1 MKTKITQVKTIIC
14 LVSIFFVSILIL
26 IFSLYY
32 INIETFKNNETNFD
46 NTGIYVLYI
55 PKREKYIR
63 DIINKLKLNPEF
75 VKGFDKNNLD
85 LNKLIKNNKVSKQFA
100 KEDNIG
106 RIACNLGH
114 IDILNK
120 FLKSTNKFALIFED
134 DIAVDN
140 YDETTSKIIN
150 LTNNIPPDAEIVYF
164 DYCWAKCSNLIK
176 YNNYFNISKTVLCRH
191 CYLVTKLGAKK
202 IIDNIYPIN
211 MNGDQFYSKLINNK
225 ILKSYNVIPNYLKIE
240 QNRNKMGSELN
251 NNDSLPKCIN

>member
-1 MKTKITQVKTIIC
+1 MKKNTKI
-14 LVSIFFVSILIL
+14 LYFIFFVSILIL

-46 NTGIYVLYI
+46 NTGMYVLYI
-55 PKREKYIR
+55 PKREKYIKNVM
-63 DIINKLKLNPEF
+63 NKLKLNPEF

-85 LNKLIKNNKVSKQFA
+85 LNKLIKNNKVLKQFA

-114 IDILNK
+114 INILNK
-120 FLKSTNKFALIFED
+120 FLKSDNKFALILED
-134 DIAVDN
+134 DIAVDK

-164 DYCWAKCSNLIK
+164 GYCTESCSVAKK
-176 YNNYFNISKTVLCRH
+176 YNELFFHSVNPNCRH

-211 MNGDQFYSKLINNK
+211 MNGDQYMRTLISSKK
-225 ILKSYNVIPNYLKIE
+225 IKAYNANYEYFTIK
-240 QNRNKMGSELN
+240 QNRDEMGSELN
-251 NNDSLPKCIN
+251 NNQTLRECKEMK